1 MYISGL
7 KHYIAT
13 EDVGIETSASF
24 LRRTFGRCIDL
35 GRRYGQSGD
44 KRDLYEALRL
54 MGTGLHCLEDYTAHS
69 NYTELS
75 LIELGEREVFPH
87 VGRNT
92 MIQLPGVREPVY
104 PCVTG
109 SFGGVDFLHSVM
121 GEVADKATQ
130 SELQDLAG
138 VIAESQNE
146 KPSESFLQQLLDKIP
161 SEILGGDKDNT
172 GKMDEFQANA
182 QAQAQHAEVSPREP
196 EEWAMYLD
204 DVRKQIYPVLEW
216 HDNLLKQISA
226 AIERIPVLP
235 DLIEQVQNEITVFV
249 YSIIAPYILPILNQ
263 VKSELETGSSE
274 VIESS
279 KEQQHNVF
287 NDDYC
292 TDPTHSMLAK
302 DHFSNVLNEPAG
314 KVSQAVVG
322 WVVPQLMEC
331 WDDESIDAD
340 RTMTRIIY
348 GVLHHPAQR
357 EYGQDGASE
366 MRQIMFRV
374 VADWWE
380 EQGEEGREHLR
391 RQLSRRGV
399 KNGENHKPGISDCGH
414 GCGKPLALPKKGKKK
429 KSSGSGS
436 GPSPSDIGK
445 FAEQAMGGGVLGG
458 LVGGLVSGGGS
469 SFLSGALGG
478 EEEERK
484 EKKKKEKKS
493 KYYDDYDKEEKK
505 KEKKEKKY
513 KDYDDYEKK
522 KEKKEKKYKD
532 YDDYEEKEY
541 KKYDDD
547 EKEKK
552 KHKKKKSKDYDY
564 EEKEYKKYSKD
575 DDEKEYKKKYKKS
588 KDYGQTSEY
597 GYERR
602 GYDDDSRQSYERAQY
617 QETRYDDGSRRQE
630 GYARTES
637 GGGYAERYAERD
649 SYGQER

>member
-24 LRRTFGRCIDL
+24 IRRTFGRCIEL

-75 LIELGEREVFPH
+75 LIELGERDVYPH
-87 VGRNT
+87 VGRDT
-92 MIQLPGVREPVY
+92 KLQLPGAREPVY
-104 PCVTG
+104 PCITG
-109 SFGGVDFLHSVM
+109 TFGGVDFLHSVM

-130 SELQDLAG
+130 SELQSLEG

-161 SEILGGDKDNT
+161 SEILGGNQDNSV
-172 GKMDEFQANA
+172 KMDEFQANA
-182 QAQAQHAEVSPREP
+182 QAQAQHAQVSPREP
-196 EEWAMYLD
+196 EEWALYLD
-204 DVRKQIYPVLEW
+204 DMRKQIYPVLEW
-216 HDNLLKQISA
+216 HDNLLKQINE

-249 YSIIAPYILPILNQ
+249 YSIIAPYVLPILNQ
-263 VKSELETGSSE
+263 VKKELETGSSE
-274 VIESS
+274 IIQSS

-287 NDDYC
+287 NDDYS

-314 KVSQAVVG
+314 KVSQAIVG

-331 WDDESIDAD
+331 WDDESIDVD

-357 EYGQDGASE
+357 EYGEDGASE

-380 EQGEEGREHLR
+380 EQGEQGREHLR
-391 RQLSRRGV
+391 RQLSRNGV
-399 KNGENHKPGISDCGH
+399 KNGENHKPGVLDCGH

-429 KSSGSGS
+429 SSGSGG

-445 FAEQAMGGGVLGG
+445 FAEKAMGGGVLGG
-458 LVGGLVSGGGS
+458 LVGGLVSGGGAG
-469 SFLSGALGG
+469 FLSGAFGD
-478 EEEERK
+478 EEEE
-484 EKKKKEKKS
+484 
-493 KYYDDYDKEEKK
+493 K
-505 KEKKEKKY
+505 KEKKEKKSKDY
-513 KDYDDYEKK
+513 DYYEKKEKKDKKSKDYDDY
-522 KEKKEKKYKD
+522 KEKKYKS
-532 YDDYEEKEY
+532 YGDYEEKEY
-541 KKYDDD
+541 KKYDDN

-552 KHKKKKSKDYDY
+552 KHKKKKSKDYGEY
-564 EEKEYKKYSKD
+564 EEKEYKKYGD
-575 DDEKEYKKKYKKS
+575 DDEEKEYKKKYKKKS
-588 KDYGQTSEY
+588 KDYGDTTEY

-602 GYDDDSRQSYERAQY
+602 GYDDGRQSYQRAQY
-617 QETRYDDGSRRQE
+617 EETRYDDGSRRQE

-637 GGGYAERYAERD
+637 SGGYADRYAERD